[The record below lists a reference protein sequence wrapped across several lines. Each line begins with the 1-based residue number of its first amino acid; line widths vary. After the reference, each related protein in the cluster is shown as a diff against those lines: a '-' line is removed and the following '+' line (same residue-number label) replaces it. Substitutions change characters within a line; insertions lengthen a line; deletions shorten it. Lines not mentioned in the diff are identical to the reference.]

1 MNIEHF
7 RKLLLDKQTELEG
20 SLGTLEGQG
29 RGFAEAEVRDPADE
43 ATASQAAAESF
54 DEGTVLSRTLEQ
66 VRDALE
72 RIKNGT
78 YGTCAA
84 GGHQIEPVRLEA
96 IPWTTYCLQHQKK
109 RDANAN

>member
-7 RKLLLDKQTELEG
+7 KKLLLDKQRELEA

-29 RGFAEAEVRDPADE
+29 RGFAEAEVRDSADE

-54 DEGTVLSRTLEQ
+54 DEGTVLSKTLEE

-72 RIKNGT
+72 RINNGT
-78 YGTCAA
+78 YGTCAV
-84 GGHQIEPVRLEA
+84 GGHQIEPARLEA
-96 IPWTTYCLQHQKK
+96 VPWTPYCLQHQGK
-109 RDANAN
+109 RDATAG